1 MIHEHKYEKGA
12 RMTTKQGNA
21 KTSLA
26 LLKRIAARGG
36 IIAFFIMAFEVM
48 IMISPFAFFFYSV
61 FNPIFSWL
69 DQYAATRWLTSF
81 FLPHMILPPTLPLKA
96 IRIAG
101 SVLFVVGFLG
111 FLMCAVQVYLGKI
124 FKWGIAARGVYSCIR
139 HPQYLF
145 LGIWGAGLVILWP
158 RFIVLATLSLM
169 FILYYFLAKDEER
182 RMLDQ
187 YGDSYRQY
195 MANTGMFLPSA
206 IAGRFRFVTQWIPN
220 PGLKAVVVPVAIIV
234 IVMGAGFLCRE
245 LTMHSLPFAIKGNLT
260 LLPILPEDGKYS
272 NNVLDGIVR
281 NSVAHKVA
289 FIKQGKSYL
298 GYVMPPDYVMQG
310 MIADTGSRFHLFK
323 QHHTVAMITDWV
335 LHPFEHLRRP
345 PSAHLAK
352 MHHVDPNLAR
362 RHHCP
367 LGIDDP
373 NLNCDACPYRR
384 VIMVEV
390 TNDRGGPVEGS
401 DMLAFNATRT
411 PVGFV
416 DINTQTGEIINAKQ
430 VEKSTAW
437 KDVPTP
443 AI

>member
-1 MIHEHKYEKGA
+1 MSAKQEPA
-12 RMTTKQGNA
+12 RA
-21 KTSLA
+21 KRG
-26 LLKRIAARGG
+26 LLKTIAARGG

-81 FLPHMILPPTLPLKA
+81 FLTHMILPPTLPLKA

-101 SVLFVVGFLG
+101 SVLFVIGLVGFLV
-111 FLMCAVQVYLGKI
+111 CALQVYLGKI
-124 FKWGIAARGVYSCIR
+124 FKWGITAKGIYAYIR

-145 LGIWGAGLVILWP
+145 LGLWGAGLVILWP
-158 RFIVLATLSLM
+158 RFIVLATLALM

-187 YGDSYRQY
+187 YGDSYRKY
-195 MANTGMFLPSA
+195 MDSTGMFVPFS
-206 IAGRFRFVTQWIPN
+206 IASRLRFVTAWIPD
-220 PGLKAVVVPVAIIV
+220 PDLKSLVISASIVA
-234 IVMGAGFLCRE
+234 IVMGAGFLCRQ
-245 LTMHSLPFAIKGNLT
+245 LTVHSLPFATEKNLT
-260 LLPILPEDGKYS
+260 LLPILPEDAGYSGK
-272 NNVLDGIVR
+272 VLDGIVR
-281 NSVAHKVA
+281 SENGHKVA
-289 FIKQGKSYL
+289 FLHGDRNYL
-298 GYVMPPDYVMQG
+298 GYVMPADYVMQG

-345 PSAHLAK
+345 PSAHMAK
-352 MHHVDPNLAR
+352 MHHIDPAMAR

-367 LGIDDP
+367 LGLNRAD
-373 NLNCDACPYRR
+373 LNCVSCPYRR
-384 VIMVEV
+384 VILVEI
-390 TNDRGGPVEGS
+390 TGSPGDSLRGS
-401 DMLAFNATRT
+401 DTLAFDIKRT

-416 DINTQTGEIINAKQ
+416 DIDVKTGEIVNAAK
-430 VEKSTAW
+430 VKKSTAW